1 MYSKPWM
8 VWNSSSTHVRVA
20 ALYDIHANLPALEA
34 VLGEIDAA
42 EADRIVVG
50 GDAATGAMNAETL
63 DALMALGDRALF
75 VQGNADRWTVEV
87 YDSQESVAPDEEHPG
102 KRAAAWAASQ
112 IGRPERDFLASFEPT
127 VELEVDGLGRTL
139 FCHGSPRSDEEAITA
154 VTPDDRLQR
163 LLEGVTAHVV
173 VCGHTHVQFD
183 RRLGEQRV
191 VNAGSVGMPYEGR
204 PGAYWLLL
212 GPHVDLRRTEYDVE
226 AAIELLRASGWPG
239 VEEFLQHSF
248 LEPLDPNWVSEFF
261 ERQAQEAEGSQP
273 R

>member
-1 MYSKPWM
+1 VYSKPWM
-8 VWNSSSTHVRVA
+8 RWNSSSSQVRVA
-20 ALYDIHANLPALEA
+20 ALYDIHANLPALDA
-34 VLGEIDAA
+34 VLREVEAA
-42 EADRIVVG
+42 EPDRIVIG
-50 GDAATGAMNAETL
+50 GDAATGAMNSETL
-63 DALMALGDRALF
+63 DVLRALGDRALF
-75 VQGNADRWTVEV
+75 VQGNADRWTVEA
-87 YDSQESVAPDEEHPG
+87 YDDPDSVARDEQHPG

-112 IGRPERDFLASFEPT
+112 IGRRQRDFLASFAPT

-139 FCHGSPRSDEEAITA
+139 FCHGTPRSDEEAITA

-163 LLEGVTAHVV
+163 LLEGADARVV

-204 PGAYWLLL
+204 AGAYWLLL
-212 GPHVDLRRTEYDVE
+212 GPEVDLRRTEFDVE
-226 AAIELLRASGWPG
+226 AAAERLRASGWPG

-248 LEPLDPNWVSEFF
+248 LEPLEPDWVSEFF

-273 R
+273 P